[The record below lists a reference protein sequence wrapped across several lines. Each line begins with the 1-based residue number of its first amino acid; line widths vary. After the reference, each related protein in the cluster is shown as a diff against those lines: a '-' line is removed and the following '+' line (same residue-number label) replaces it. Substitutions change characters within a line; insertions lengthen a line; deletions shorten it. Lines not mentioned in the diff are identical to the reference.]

1 MALLKKQ
8 SDKYWFIF
16 ICAVMTLVTLAV
28 YWQMHRYDF
37 VNFDDYYYVC
47 KNPHVLSGLTADGV
61 IWAFT
66 TDVSSHWHPLTWLSL
81 MLDCQLFG
89 PHPAGFHLVN
99 LLLHI
104 VNTLLLF
111 TVLKKMTGAL
121 WQSAFVAALFAL
133 HPLHVESVAWISGRK
148 DVLSALFWFL
158 TMGAYL
164 AYVRCPGAFRYTV
177 TLVLFALGL
186 MAKPMLVTLPFVF
199 LLLDYWPLDRIKHF
213 NRQNI
218 YRLVL
223 EKIPFFALVAVSS
236 AVTFLV
242 MRSSGT
248 VIKMGKLSLNSRI
261 ANAVLS
267 YVKYLYKMVWP
278 QNLAAFYPLNAG
290 SIPFWQVMMCALLLL
305 GISIFVIRFGR
316 NQKYLPVGWFW
327 FIGTLIPVI
336 GIIQVGSQGYA
347 DRYTY
352 IPLTGLFIIIA
363 WGFTDLSAKWKYRQ
377 IILGAS
383 AAIILSAM
391 AVCTFFQAGY
401 WRNSI
406 SLFEHTLEI
415 TKDNYMAHQSLAEAL
430 HDQGKT
436 EQAIEHCHKALQID
450 KNFVPANISLGA
462 LMNDQGK
469 NDEAIQYLTTAIQL
483 DPAGRAYGEAGRA
496 YGELGRAMAD
506 KGKMSEAVALF
517 EKAIELEPDWV
528 NPINA
533 LAWNLATYNDAKIR
547 NPVRALQLAKR
558 ASELVSY
565 ENPAILN
572 TLAVAYAANGD
583 FARAIEIAEK
593 ALKLCAAD
601 QNALKKEIE
610 NQLILY
616 KAGKP
621 YIEAQ

>member
-1 MALLKKQ
+1 MVLLKKQ

-16 ICAVMTLVTLAV
+16 ICAAMTIVTLAV

-37 VNFDDYYYVC
+37 VNFDDPYYVT
-47 KNPHVLSGLTADGV
+47 KNPHVLNGLSHDGV

-66 TDVSSHWHPLTWLSL
+66 TIHTGYWHPLTWLSL
-81 MLDCQLFG
+81 MLACQLFG
-89 PHPAGFHLVN
+89 PGPGGFHFINV
-99 LLLHI
+99 LLHLA
-104 VNTLLLF
+104 NTLLLF
-111 TVLKKMTGAL
+111 AVLKKMTGSL
-121 WQSAFVAALFAL
+121 WPSAFAAALFAL
-133 HPLHVESVAWISGRK
+133 HPLHVESVAWISEHK
-148 DVLSALFWFL
+148 DVLSTFFL
-158 TMGAYL
+158 MLTIWAY
-164 AYVRCPGAFRYTV
+164 ARYAEQPKV
-177 TLVLFALGL
+177 ARYLWVAVFLALGL
-186 MAKPMLVTLPFVF
+186 MAKPMLVTLPFAL
-199 LLLDYWPLDRIKHF
+199 LLLDYWPLS
-213 NRQNI
+213 
-218 YRLVL
+218 RLGPKRSLTNLVI
-223 EKIPFFALVAVSS
+223 EKIPLFVMAAAVC
-236 AVTFLV
+236 AATFIAQK
-242 MRSSGT
+242 RSGAIGGT
-248 VIKMGKLSLNSRI
+248 GNFSFPVRL
-261 ANAVLS
+261 ANACIS
-267 YVKYLYKMVWP
+267 YMRYIVKMFWP
-278 QNLAAFYPLNAG
+278 ARLAVIYPHPGRN
-290 SIPFWQVMMCALLLL
+290 V
-305 GISIFVIRFGR
+305 SIFYAAASVISLLVITILVIRFTKSR
-316 NQKYLPVGWFW
+316 RYLFTGWFW
-327 FIGTLIPVI
+327 YLGTLIPVI
-336 GIIQVGSQGYA
+336 GIVQAGSQGYA

-352 IPLTGLFIIIA
+352 TPLIGLFIIIA
-363 WGFTDLSAKWKYRQ
+363 WGFKDLSAKWKYRQ

-383 AAIILSAM
+383 AVIIISAM

-401 WRNSI
+401 WRDSI

-430 HDQGKT
+430 HDQGKI

-450 KNFVPANISLGA
+450 KNFVPADISLGS

-483 DPAGRAYGEAGRA
+483 DPAGRAYGELGRA

-517 EKAIELEPDWV
+517 EKAIVLEPDWV

-533 LAWNLATYNDAKIR
+533 LAWNLATYNDEKIR

-558 ASELVSY
+558 ACELTNY

-572 TLAVAYAANGD
+572 TLAAAYAANGD
-583 FARAIEIAEK
+583 FARAIETSEK

-601 QNALKKEIE
+601 HALKKEIE